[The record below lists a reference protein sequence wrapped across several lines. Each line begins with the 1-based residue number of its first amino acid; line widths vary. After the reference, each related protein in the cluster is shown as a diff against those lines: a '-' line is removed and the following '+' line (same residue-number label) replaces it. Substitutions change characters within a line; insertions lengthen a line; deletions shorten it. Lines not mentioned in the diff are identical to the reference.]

1 MKKTTEQKMGKWE
14 PSGEKKI
21 EKKPKKKRLG
31 DKKTN
36 IIDQK
41 IGEYTQFLS

>member
-21 EKKPKKKRLG
+21 EKNPKK
-31 DKKTN
+31 
-36 IIDQK
+36 Q
-41 IGEYTQFLS
+41 IG

>member
-21 EKKPKKKRLG
+21 EKKPKKKDWVTR
-31 DKKTN
+31 KQ
-36 IIDQK
+36 I
-41 IGEYTQFLS
+41 

>member
-21 EKKPKKKRLG
+21 EKNQKNRLG